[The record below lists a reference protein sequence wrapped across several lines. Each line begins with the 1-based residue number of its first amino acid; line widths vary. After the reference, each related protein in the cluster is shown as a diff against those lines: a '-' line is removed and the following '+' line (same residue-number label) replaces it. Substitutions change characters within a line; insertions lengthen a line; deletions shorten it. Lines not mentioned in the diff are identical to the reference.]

1 MLARGGPA
9 GEDDDLADGGGDAGG
24 GWEPWDAPGPGEAG
38 GQAPGPAGFGS
49 GQPFDVLRPG
59 PVLAGAADRVHT
71 GALRWVSDEELT
83 GMIRAWRRL
92 SSWATA
98 RELGAIAEF
107 ARRRPDEGPGPGMDG
122 DVARRVRARRAAS
135 GPPGAAGQAGSAQ
148 APPAGGVNPAA
159 EAAQPGGASP
169 AAEAGQP
176 GGVNPAAQAGQPG
189 GASPAAEAAQPGG
202 VNPAARDATAAPAGG
217 AGGATPAAPA
227 PAAAPAGGASPAAA
241 ADACAGGRPGTG
253 SGFPEVISAFASY
266 ELSLALT
273 LTGRSA
279 EAYLDFAVE
288 LATKLPKT
296 MAALEAGQI
305 DIIRARII
313 AEATHVLSNEHTA
326 AVEDRIFPRAGQQ
339 TSGQLRAA
347 LARAVLAADPG
358 AARARREEAQRDA
371 RVLRWREDAGT
382 AALCGRD
389 LPSADVLAAD
399 QRISARARD
408 LRSAG
413 VTGTLDE
420 LRARAYLDF
429 LLGRDSMPPP
439 PSGQPGTATAPGESP
454 ADGPPA
460 GGPPAG
466 NPPAGNPPA
475 GNPPAGNPPAGNPP
489 AGNPPAGGPAAGGSP
504 AGNPPAG
511 NPPAGG
517 PAAGG
522 SPAGNPPAGD
532 PPAGDPPASEPPAA
546 GMSPAAA
553 DGPGVPPRAGGG
565 PAGSLAARI
574 NVTVP
579 LAAILGLCDTP
590 GEVAAF
596 GPVDADVTRDLI
608 RAAGLHPATRWCVTV
623 VSPDGQAIGHGCA
636 HGRHQPPAFSP
647 DSGTDPPRTGSSP
660 PGTGSSPP
668 GTGSSPPGG
677 GNSPPGTGGS
687 APGGGSS
694 PPDGGNSPPGGGDGP
709 PGGGDGPPGRGGGPG
724 GNGTPGNGGG
734 PGGDGPGHGGG
745 PEGAGP
751 GTSGGPPGTGGGPPG
766 PRHRPGDTA
775 PGPVSPPPA
784 LSSQARTF
792 IQRLGVTITPLAA
805 GTCDHRNQEPGYTLS
820 PRLRHLIAA
829 RTVSC
834 CAPGCRRPA
843 ARCDFDHTIAYQ
855 AGGRSCECNVRP
867 LCRRHHRCKQ
877 APGWALQQP
886 DPGTMIWT
894 TPAGRTYTTGPT
906 IYHL

>member
-1 MLARGGPA
+1 M
-9 GEDDDLADGGGDAGG
+9 
-24 GWEPWDAPGPGEAG
+24 
-38 GQAPGPAGFGS
+38 
-49 GQPFDVLRPG
+49 
-59 PVLAGAADRVHT
+59 
-71 GALRWVSDEELT
+71 
-83 GMIRAWRRL
+83 
-92 SSWATA
+92 
-98 RELGAIAEF
+98 
-107 ARRRPDEGPGPGMDG
+107 
-122 DVARRVRARRAAS
+122 
-135 GPPGAAGQAGSAQ
+135 
-148 APPAGGVNPAA
+148 N
-159 EAAQPGGASP
+159 
-169 AAEAGQP
+169 
-176 GGVNPAAQAGQPG
+176 
-189 GASPAAEAAQPGG
+189 
-202 VNPAARDATAAPAGG
+202 
-217 AGGATPAAPA
+217 
-227 PAAAPAGGASPAAA
+227 PAAA

-305 DIIRARII
+305 DIMRARII

-326 AVEDRIFPRAGQQ
+326 AVENRIFPRAGQQ

-439 PSGQPGTATAPGESP
+439 QPPPSAKPGTAAPPGESP
-454 ADGPPA
+454 AGGSPA
-460 GGPPAG
+460 GGS
-466 NPPAGNPPA
+466 
-475 GNPPAGNPPAGNPP
+475 
-489 AGNPPAGGPAAGGSP
+489 PAGGPAAGGP
-504 AGNPPAG
+504 A
-511 NPPAGG
+511 AGG

-522 SPAGNPPAGD
+522 PAAGD
-532 PPAGDPPASEPPAA
+532 PPAGDPPAGNPAAGNPAAGGPAAGDPPAGGAAAGGPAAGESPAA

-553 DGPGVPPRAGGG
+553 DGPGVPPWAGGG

-647 DSGTDPPRTGSSP
+647 DSGTDPPS
-660 PGTGSSPP
+660 
-668 GTGSSPPGG
+668 TGSSPPGG
-677 GNSPPGTGGS
+677 G
-687 APGGGSS
+687 SS
-694 PPDGGNSPPGGGDGP
+694 PP
-709 PGGGDGPPGRGGGPG
+709 GGGPG
-724 GNGTPGNGGG
+724 GNGTPGTGGG

-745 PEGAGP
+745 LEGGGPGNSGGPPGAG
-751 GTSGGPPGTGGGPPG
+751 GGPPGTGGGPPG

-775 PGPVSPPPA
+775 PGPASPPPA

-829 RTVSC
+829 RTVCC

-906 IYHL
+906 TYHL

>member
-1 MLARGGPA
+1 
-9 GEDDDLADGGGDAGG
+9 
-24 GWEPWDAPGPGEAG
+24 
-38 GQAPGPAGFGS
+38 
-49 GQPFDVLRPG
+49 
-59 PVLAGAADRVHT
+59 
-71 GALRWVSDEELT
+71 
-83 GMIRAWRRL
+83 MI
-92 SSWATA
+92 
-98 RELGAIAEF
+98 
-107 ARRRPDEGPGPGMDG
+107 
-122 DVARRVRARRAAS
+122 
-135 GPPGAAGQAGSAQ
+135 
-148 APPAGGVNPAA
+148 
-159 EAAQPGGASP
+159 SP
-169 AAEAGQP
+169 
-176 GGVNPAAQAGQPG
+176 
-189 GASPAAEAAQPGG
+189 
-202 VNPAARDATAAPAGG
+202 
-217 AGGATPAAPA
+217 
-227 PAAAPAGGASPAAA
+227 
-241 ADACAGGRPGTG
+241 
-253 SGFPEVISAFASY
+253 FASY

-279 EAYLDFAVE
+279 DAYLDFAVE
-288 LATKLPKT
+288 LATRLPET
-296 MAALEAGQI
+296 MAALEAGEI

-313 AEATHVLSNEHTA
+313 AEATHVLSAEHTA
-326 AVEDRIFPRAGQQ
+326 AVEERIFPRAGQQ

-420 LRARAYLDF
+420 LRARAYLDY
-429 LLGRDSMPPP
+429 LLGRDSMPPQQP
-439 PSGQPGTATAPGESP
+439 GGQPGTAAPPGESP
-454 ADGPPA
+454 T
-460 GGPPAG
+460 GGSPAG
-466 NPPAGNPPA
+466 NPPAGGSPA
-475 GNPPAGNPPAGNPP
+475 GNPPAGGPA

-504 AGNPPAG
+504 AGG
-511 NPPAGG
+511 SPAGG
-517 PAAGG
+517 SPAGGSPAGGSPAGGSPAGGSPAGGSPAGG
-522 SPAGNPPAGD
+522 SPAGNPS
-532 PPAGDPPASEPPAA
+532 ASEPPAA
-546 GMSPAAA
+546 GMSPAA
-553 DGPGVPPRAGGG
+553 GG
-565 PAGSLAARI
+565 PPGSLAARM

-579 LAAILGLCDTP
+579 LAAILGLSDTP

-636 HGRHQPPAFSP
+636 HGRHPAPAFSP
-647 DSGTDPPRTGSSP
+647 DSGTDPPSTDG
-660 PGTGSSPP
+660 
-668 GTGSSPPGG
+668 SPPGG
-677 GNSPPGTGGS
+677 GNSPPGTGNS
-687 APGGGSS
+687 PPGGGSS
-694 PPDGGNSPPGGGDGP
+694 PPGGGNSPP
-709 PGGGDGPPGRGGGPG
+709 GGDGPPGRGGGPG
-724 GNGTPGNGGG
+724 GNGTPRNGGG
-734 PGGDGPGHGGG
+734 PGGDGPRGG
-745 PEGAGP
+745 PDGDGP
-751 GTSGGPPGTGGGPPG
+751 GNSGGPPGNGGGTRG

-775 PGPVSPPPA
+775 PGPVSPFPA

-792 IQRLGVTITPLAA
+792 IQRLGVQVTPLAA

-829 RTVSC
+829 RTVYC

-843 ARCDFDHTIAYQ
+843 ARCDFDHTTAYQ

-894 TPAGRTYTTGPT
+894 TPSGRTYTTGPT

>member
-9 GEDDDLADGGGDAGG
+9 GEDDDLADDDGDAGSFSG
-24 GWEPWDAPGPGEAG
+24 PRDAPGPPDTGEQGTGEQAPG
-38 GQAPGPAGFGS
+38 EQAPGEQAPGEQAPGEQAPGPGPGFGS

-59 PVLAGAADRVHT
+59 PALAGEADRVHT
-71 GALRWVSDEELT
+71 GALRRVSDEELT

-107 ARRRPDEGPGPGMDG
+107 ARRRPDEDPGPGTDG
-122 DVARRVRARRAAS
+122 DVARRARARRAAS

-148 APPAGGVNPAA
+148 APPPGGANPAA
-159 EAAQPGGASP
+159 QAA
-169 AAEAGQP
+169 QP
-176 GGVNPAAQAGQPG
+176 GGVNPAAQA
-189 GASPAAEAAQPGG
+189 AQPGG
-202 VNPAARDATAAPAGG
+202 VNPAAEGAPAGGTAGATSAARGAPAAPAGG
-217 AGGATPAAPA
+217 AN
-227 PAAAPAGGASPAAA
+227 PAAAGAP
-241 ADACAGGRPGTG
+241 AGGRPGTG
-253 SGFPEVISAFASY
+253 PGFPEVISPFASY

-279 EAYLDFAVE
+279 DAYLDFAVE
-288 LATKLPKT
+288 LATKLPET

-313 AEATHVLSNEHTA
+313 AEATHVLSAEHTA
-326 AVEDRIFPRAGQQ
+326 AVEERIFPRAGQQ

-429 LLGRDSMPPP
+429 LLGRDSMPPQ
-439 PSGQPGTATAPGESP
+439 PSGQPGTAAPPGES
-454 ADGPPA
+454 PA

-466 NPPAGNPPA
+466 NPPAG
-475 GNPPAGNPPAGNPP
+475 G
-489 AGNPPAGGPAAGGSP
+489 PPAGGPPAGG
-504 AGNPPAG
+504 
-511 NPPAGG
+511 PPAGG
-517 PAAGG
+517 PPAGG
-522 SPAGNPPAGD
+522 PRGRPPAG
-532 PPAGDPPASEPPAA
+532 GPPASEPPAA

-553 DGPGVPPRAGGG
+553 DGPGVPGWAAGG

-579 LAAILGLCDTP
+579 LAAILGLSDTP

-636 HGRHQPPAFSP
+636 HGRHPAPAFSP
-647 DSGTDPPRTGSSP
+647 DSGTDPPSTGGSPPGGGSSP
-660 PGTGSSPP
+660 PGG
-668 GTGSSPPGG
+668 GSSPPGG
-677 GNSPPGTGGS
+677 GNSPPG
-687 APGGGSS
+687 
-694 PPDGGNSPPGGGDGP
+694 GGNSPPGGGNSP

-734 PGGDGPGHGGG
+734 EGPRGG

-751 GTSGGPPGTGGGPPG
+751 GNSGGPPGNGGGPRG
-766 PRHRPGDTA
+766 SRDRPGDTA
-775 PGPVSPPPA
+775 PGPVSPFPA
-784 LSSQARTF
+784 LNSQARTF
-792 IQRLGVTITPLAA
+792 IQRLGVTITPLAV

-829 RTVSC
+829 RTVYC

-894 TPAGRTYTTGPT
+894 TPAGRTYTTVPT
-906 IYHL
+906 MYHL